1 VVKRINNYSRL
12 WIDNEV
18 IWDPQLIED
27 HILDFYKNLYVES
40 VSNDQDTSYMED
52 FIGTYIPEFVS
63 S

>member
-1 VVKRINNYSRL
+1 MVKRINNYSRL